1 MSLRARLDA
10 LTSAHNEASDPTGP
24 ALREAVAKLI
34 DEEERVR
41 PLKVGDQ
48 APRFELRSY
57 DDMSVA
63 SDDLLK
69 SGPLVLTFY
78 RGLWCPYCQKDLKS
92 FAQLIDEV
100 GELDN
105 CVLAIS
111 RPREPGHDRPRDHEL
126 GLNFPVLE
134 DASGDLAV
142 QYGIRWPAEDAR
154 LIERA
159 LGLDL
164 LTFRGTEPWINP
176 MQARFIINRDR
187 RIAFAEIAFDY
198 DERTEPANL
207 VPLLVQL
214 RHSYNY

>member
-1 MSLRARLDA
+1 MSLQARLDV
-10 LTSAHNEASDPTGP
+10 LTSAHNEASDPIGS
-24 ALREAVAKLI
+24 ALREAVVKMI
-34 DEEERVR
+34 DEEARVR
-41 PLKVGDQ
+41 PLKVGDR

-57 DDMSVA
+57 DDISFA
-63 SDDLLK
+63 SDDMLK

-111 RPREPGHDRPRDHEL
+111 RSREPGRDRPRDHEL
-126 GLNFPVLE
+126 ELNFPVLE

-164 LTFRGTEPWINP
+164 PTFRGTEPWINP
-176 MQARFIINRDR
+176 MQARFIIDRDR
-187 RIAFAEIAFDY
+187 RIAFGEIAFDY
-198 DERTEPANL
+198 DERREPVSL
-207 VPLLVQL
+207 VPLLAGL
-214 RHSYNY
+214 RHSSN

>member
-1 MSLRARLDA
+1 MSLQARLDA
-10 LTSAHNEASDPTGP
+10 LTSAHNEASDPTGS
-24 ALREAVAKLI
+24 ALRETVLNLI

-57 DDMSVA
+57 DDMFVA

-69 SGPLVLTFY
+69 SGPLILTFY

-92 FAQLIDEV
+92 FVQLIDEV
-100 GELDN
+100 GELGN

-111 RPREPGHDRPRDHEL
+111 RPREPGRDQMRDYEL

-134 DASGDLAV
+134 DASGGLAV

-164 LTFRGTEPWINP
+164 LAFRGTEPWINP
-176 MQARFIINRDR
+176 MQARFIINPQR

-214 RHSYNY
+214 RHSYN